1 MDYLIYLIPI
11 AGGGIFAMGLLIG
24 WAILESCR
32 IEARKS
38 VTNKNWDEIL
48 SSLKRIE
55 AKLDE
60 KETEK

>member
-11 AGGGIFAMGLLIG
+11 IFAMGLLIG

-38 VTNKNWDEIL
+38 VTNTCKNLDEIL
-48 SSLKRIE
+48 STLARIE
-55 AKLDE
+55 TKLDE
-60 KETEK
+60 GTEK